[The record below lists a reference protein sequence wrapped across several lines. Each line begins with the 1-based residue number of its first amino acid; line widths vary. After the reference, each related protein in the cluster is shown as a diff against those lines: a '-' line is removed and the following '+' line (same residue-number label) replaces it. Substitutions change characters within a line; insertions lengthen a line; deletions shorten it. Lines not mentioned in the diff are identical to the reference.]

1 MSSKAHMLLT
11 ASALALTALLAS
23 CGVTSSP
30 RATAATSAD
39 AVMTV
44 LEPGVLSD
52 AQLEATYGGT
62 LVTRTPTFALLT
74 VSADAG
80 VMTAQGSKTRIEK
93 NRKVYRVSQG
103 HGQTSVSGS
112 GTVGLWGNGTI
123 GLWGNGTIGLWGN
136 GTIGL
141 WGNGT
146 IGLWGNGTIG
156 LWGNGTIGLWGN
168 GRYEPI
174 PQNSD
179 PWQQIALDDVQ
190 AGRRASGNGMTV
202 AVIDTGVDLN
212 HPALAGGFTEPST
225 WHDFV
230 DGDATPQDEGELG
243 HGLTGHGTEVAGI
256 VAQVAPAA
264 KVMPLRVLGPDGTGD
279 VASVAA
285 AIVWAVDHGADVI
298 NLSLGSDQAMT
309 AVSQAIAYANSQ
321 GVVVAAAAG
330 NTGAEGIDY
339 PAAEFAAQ
347 PMNVAVGSVD
357 LHDVKSAFSQ
367 YGALELLAPGEAI
380 YGPAPQERSAA
391 WSGTSMSAPVVAG
404 GLALALEGGATGA
417 QAAAALTGT
426 ATSVDGVQGN
436 AAYAGK
442 LGAGRIDLNAAL
454 TSLGR

>member
-1 MSSKAHMLLT
+1 
-11 ASALALTALLAS
+11 
-23 CGVTSSP
+23 
-30 RATAATSAD
+30 
-39 AVMTV
+39 
-44 LEPGVLSD
+44 
-52 AQLEATYGGT
+52 
-62 LVTRTPTFALLT
+62 
-74 VSADAG
+74 
-80 VMTAQGSKTRIEK
+80 
-93 NRKVYRVSQG
+93 
-103 HGQTSVSGS
+103 
-112 GTVGLWGNGTI
+112 
-123 GLWGNGTIGLWGN
+123 GN